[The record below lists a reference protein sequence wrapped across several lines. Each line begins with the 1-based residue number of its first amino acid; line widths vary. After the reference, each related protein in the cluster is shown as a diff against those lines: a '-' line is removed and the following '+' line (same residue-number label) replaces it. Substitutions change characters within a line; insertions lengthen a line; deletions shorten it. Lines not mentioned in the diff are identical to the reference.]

1 MKTLVKLTVAVL
13 IVSVFGFGLAVCG
26 NCQDASQ
33 TTAPEKKINPT
44 LEKGIGLYK
53 HENYDEAA
61 GVLKHARNEEPQST
75 LAAYYLGLTY
85 KQMQNYNEASSH
97 LRDAVTLTPKI
108 KGALIELI
116 DCLYQTGQLEE
127 ADKWI
132 AEAENEG
139 IRPAQIAFLKGLV
152 LLKEDKDDDAIKSFE
167 NAKDLDQSMAQAAEY
182 QIAIAYMKTG
192 KFSNAKDVFQQLVL
206 VDPNSS
212 MANFANTYMN
222 AIGDRE
228 KAMRPFRASVAE
240 YWQYDDNVVLQS
252 SGANVGTDISEK
264 GDSREVTTAMA
275 EYTHRFNQTFDIK
288 AQYFFYWAKQNNLG
302 FYDTLSNT
310 FVLQPEMNLKS
321 GQLSMPIAYNLTRV
335 NDKAYLSSPSV
346 SGVYNHMVN
355 NHNMAQGYIRYAYKD
370 YMWAPSIEDEDRTGN
385 DFGGGVGWYYFFM
398 QNKGFI
404 NLRYGLLKE
413 WTVGNNWEN
422 WENNINATIL
432 YPVMDKLNITVSGN
446 LSAQY
451 YENTNSVFN
460 VVRRDQVWTVS
471 ALAAYKFYKD
481 SEVQLQYTYV
491 NDSSNIDVYT
501 YTRNIFSAGVE
512 IKF

>member
-1 MKTLVKLTVAVL
+1 MTM
-13 IVSVFGFGLAVCG
+13 VSVFGFGLAVTG
-26 NCQDASQ
+26 NCQDAPQSA
-33 TTAPEKKINPT
+33 APEKKINPT
-44 LEKGIGLYK
+44 LERGIGLYK

-61 GVLKHARNEEPQST
+61 GVLKKARNEEPQST

-85 KQMQNYNEASSH
+85 KQMQNYNEAAAH

-139 IRPAQIAFLKGLV
+139 IRPAQTAFIKGLV
-152 LLKEDKDDDAIKSFE
+152 LLKEDKNDDAVKSFE
-167 NAKDLDQSMAQAAEY
+167 NAKALDQSMGQAADY
-182 QIAIAYMKTG
+182 QIAIAYMKVG

-206 VDPNSS
+206 VDPNST

-228 KAMRPFRASVAE
+228 KAMKPFRASAGV
-240 YWQYDDNVVLQS
+240 YWQYDSNVVLEP
-252 SGANVGTDISEK
+252 SGGNIATDIADS

-310 FVLQPEMNLKS
+310 FVLQPEMNFKS
-321 GQLSMPIAYNLTRV
+321 GQLSAPIAYNLTRV
-335 NDKAYLSSPSV
+335 NDKAYLSSPSA
-346 SGVYNHMVN
+346 SAVYNHMVN
-355 NHNMAQGYIRYAYKD
+355 NHNMAQVYMKYAYKD

-385 DFGGGVGWYYFFM
+385 DLSGGIGWYYFFM

-404 NLRYGLLKE
+404 NLRYTLLKE

-432 YPVMDKLNITVSGN
+432 YPVMDKLNVTVSGN
-446 LSAQY
+446 MSAQY
-451 YENTNSVFN
+451 YENTNTVFA
-460 VVRRDQVWTVS
+460 VYRRDQVYTLS
-471 ALAAYKFYKD
+471 ALAAYKFWKD
-481 SEVQLQYTYV
+481 SEIQLQYTYV
-491 NDSSNIDVYT
+491 NDSSNIGTYS
-501 YTRNIFSAGVE
+501 YTRNIYSAGVE

>member
-1 MKTLVKLTVAVL
+1 MAVVILVM
-13 IVSVFGFGLAVCG
+13 VCSYSYSDE
-26 NCQDASQ
+26 NKPVDQSPAAS
-33 TTAPEKKINPT
+33 EKKINPT

-61 GVLKHARNEEPQST
+61 SVLKKARTEEPQST

-85 KQMQNYNEASSH
+85 KQMQDYNEAKMH
-97 LRDAVTLTPKI
+97 LIDAVTLTPKI

-132 AEAENEG
+132 AEAEVEG
-139 IRPAQIAFLKGLV
+139 IRPAQTAFLKGMV
-152 LLKEDKDDDAIKSFE
+152 LMKEDKAEDAIKAFE
-167 NAKDLDQSMAQAAEY
+167 NAKALDQSMSQAADY
-182 QIAIAYMKTG
+182 QVAMAYMKAG
-192 KFSNAKDVFQQLVL
+192 KFSNAKGVFQQLVL
-206 VDPNSS
+206 VDPNST
-212 MANFANTYMN
+212 MANFANTYMD
-222 AIGDRE
+222 AISGRE
-228 KAMRPFRASVAE
+228 KAMKPFRASIGE
-240 YWQYDDNVVLQS
+240 YWQYDDNVVLDPS
-252 SGANVGTDISEK
+252 DANVGTDISDK

-288 AQYFFYWAKQNNLG
+288 AQYFFYWAKQNDLG

-310 FVLQPEMNLKS
+310 FVIQPEMNLKS
-321 GQLSMPIAYNLTRV
+321 GQLSMPIGYNLTRI

-346 SGVYNHMVN
+346 SGVYNQMVG
-355 NHNMAQGYIRYAYKD
+355 NHNMGQAYIKYAYKD

-385 DFGGGVGWYYFFM
+385 DFGGGLGWYYFFM
-398 QNKGFI
+398 QNKGFV
-404 NLRYGLLKE
+404 NLRYGLTKE

-432 YPVMDKLNITVSGN
+432 VPVLDKLNVTVSGN

-451 YENTNSVFN
+451 YENSNTSYHVY
-460 VVRRDQVWTVS
+460 RRDQVWTLS

-481 SEVQLQYTYV
+481 SEIQLQYTHV
-491 NDSSNIDVYT
+491 NDSSNIGVYT